1 MRPSSIARRFAFI
14 IAATALP
21 FGVSP
26 LAAQG
31 PSRAELVK
39 RLDSIAA
46 APVKNH
52 AVAGMAVAVVKGRD
66 TLLYKGYGY
75 SDLENDVRVTP
86 ATVFRIGSITKQ
98 FTSSAVMQLVE
109 QGKVGLDDDATKYLP
124 NLKTHGQHILV
135 RNLLNHTSGIP
146 SYTDIGAP
154 FANVSR
160 LDLSHDSLYALVAN
174 DSLMFAPG
182 SHFYYNNTGYYLL
195 GVLLER
201 ITGKPYGEYLQEKL
215 FAPNGLKATT
225 YCSTDKLIPHRAQG
239 YEKTETGFVNA
250 DYIGMNLPFAA
261 GSLCSTVG
269 DLVAWTKKLST
280 GGIVNA
286 SSYHEMTTPMHLT
299 SGRPMNY
306 GFGLTVDSLGDHLM
320 ISHGG
325 GINGFISYL
334 LDVPGDSLIVAV
346 LSNTAPAPSDAVAAS
361 LARAVLGVPA
371 PKRATPKEQ
380 PLSADERARYTGDY
394 DQTMP
399 DGRKR
404 RVTISDENGQLVL
417 RVGSQPPARL
427 SYQGNA
433 TFIVGTGGRLVFD
446 VAGGRATGF
455 VMGGGARTLEAVR
468 VP

>member
-1 MRPSSIARRFAFI
+1 MRSSSIARRPALI
-14 IAATALP
+14 VAIGAALCS
-21 FGVSP
+21 SP
-26 LAAQG
+26 LGAQS
-31 PSRAELVK
+31 PSRTELVK
-39 RLDSIAA
+39 RLDSIAG
-46 APVKNH
+46 APVENH

-75 SDLENDVRVTP
+75 SDLENGVRVTP

-98 FTSSAVMQLVE
+98 FTSSAVMQLVA
-109 QGKVGLDDDATKYLP
+109 QGKINLDDDATKYLP
-124 NLKTHGQHILV
+124 NLKTHGQRILV

-154 FANVSR
+154 FANVAR

-174 DSLMFAPG
+174 DSLMFTPG

-201 ITGKPYGEYLQEKL
+201 VTGKPYGEYLHEKL
-215 FAPNGLKATT
+215 FAPNHLDATT

-239 YEKTETGFVNA
+239 YEKDKAGFVNA

-286 SSYHEMTTPMHLT
+286 ASYHEMTTPMHLT

-334 LDVPGDSLIVAV
+334 LDVPQDSLIVAV
-346 LSNTAPAPSDAVAAS
+346 LSNTAPAPSDAVAMS

-371 PKRATPKEQ
+371 PKPATPR
-380 PLSADERARYTGDY
+380 SSR
-394 DQTMP
+394 
-399 DGRKR
+399 
-404 RVTISDENGQLVL
+404 
-417 RVGSQPPARL
+417 SQPMSAR
-427 SYQGNA
+427 
-433 TFIVGTGGRLVFD
+433 GTQASTSKRCPTAASG
-446 VAGGRATGF
+446 T
-455 VMGGGARTLEAVR
+455 
-468 VP
+468 